1 MAQYRVT
8 GPDGSIY
15 DVTAPD
21 DATPEQV
28 QSMVA
33 QSLGNAP
40 AAQAPAQ
47 EPSLL
52 SRVGRGVV
60 RGVRDPIDAGAQM
73 LVRGANAIG
82 LAPQSEVDRVDQI
95 NRDAEQGYQ
104 QSRGASAGTFDP
116 SRIGGQIVGTAPLF
130 ALAPAGGATLAGR
143 TAMGAVTGAGMG
155 ALVEPVDTSK
165 GDFWQQK
172 LGQAK
177 SGAIAGAVAAPVTAA
192 LSRVIQP
199 KTAPDVKTLMREGV
213 TPTPGQI
220 LGGGWRS
227 AEEKAKSIPLL
238 GSSIRNAE
246 QRSAEQFNRAA
257 IDRSLAPIGQ
267 KLPKGVTGHEAIE
280 FANDQLSKAYDDV
293 ITKIGSIAPDQ
304 QLGQEITNLGS
315 MVGTLPKERGDQF
328 LRIIKSEIADRI
340 DQYGRVT
347 GEGFKAADQNLGKLA
362 AQYMRS
368 TDADQQTLGRAL
380 SAAHD
385 SLRSWLT
392 RVAPPEASDALK
404 AANAGWA
411 NFKRVQRA
419 ASSVAAEDGL
429 FSAAQLHGA
438 VRALDRSKDK
448 GGFAKGTALMQDLS
462 AAGKNTLAN
471 KVPNS
476 GTTDRLLATLGV
488 LGPAAGATVSPWLA
502 AGALPAVAYTKAG
515 QAMLGGLLARRPALA
530 EPLSKGVS
538 LLGTPVLTAG
548 LLGLTKD

>member
-8 GPDGSIY
+8 SPDGSTY

-33 QSLGNAP
+33 QSIGNAP
-40 AAQAPAQ
+40 AAPAQ
-47 EPSLL
+47 DHPSLL
-52 SRVGRGVV
+52 GRIGRGVV

-73 LVRGANAIG
+73 LVRGASAIG

-104 QSRGASAGTFDP
+104 QSRGSSAGTFDP
-116 SRIGGQIVGTAPLF
+116 SRLGGQIVGTAPLF

-304 QLGQEITNLGS
+304 QLVQEITNLGS

-347 GEGFKAADQNLGKLA
+347 GEGFKAADQNLGELA

-385 SLRSWLT
+385 SLRGWLT

-419 ASSVAAEDGL
+419 ASSVAAKDGL

>member
-8 GPDGSIY
+8 GPDGSTY

-52 SRVGRGVV
+52 GRIGRGVV

-73 LVRGANAIG
+73 LVRGASAIG

-104 QSRGASAGTFDP
+104 QSRGSSAGTFDP
-116 SRIGGQIVGTAPLF
+116 SRLGGQIVGTAPLF

-488 LGPAAGATVSPWLA
+488 LGPAVGATVSPWLA

>member
-8 GPDGSIY
+8 SPDGSTY

-33 QSLGNAP
+33 QSIGNAP
-40 AAQAPAQ
+40 AAPAQ
-47 EPSLL
+47 DHPSLL
-52 SRVGRGVV
+52 GRIGRGVV

-73 LVRGANAIG
+73 LVRGASAIG

-104 QSRGASAGTFDP
+104 QSRGSSAGTFDP
-116 SRIGGQIVGTAPLF
+116 SRLGGQIVGTAPLF

-143 TAMGAVTGAGMG
+143 TAMGAVTGAGIG

-238 GSSIRNAE
+238 GSSIRSAE

-385 SLRSWLT
+385 SLRGWLT

>member
-8 GPDGSIY
+8 GPDGSTY

-52 SRVGRGVV
+52 GRIGRGVV

-73 LVRGANAIG
+73 LVRGASAIG

-104 QSRGASAGTFDP
+104 QSRGSSAGTFDP
-116 SRIGGQIVGTAPLF
+116 SRLGGQIVGTAPLF

-293 ITKIGSIAPDQ
+293 IAKIGSIAPDQ
-304 QLGQEITNLGS
+304 QLGQEITSLGS
-315 MVGTLPKERGDQF
+315 MVSQLPKERGDQF

-340 DQYGRVT
+340 DQYGRIT

-368 TDADQQTLGRAL
+368 ADADQQTLGRAL

-392 RVAPPEASDALK
+392 RAAPPEASDALK

-448 GGFAKGTALMQDLS
+448 GAFAKGTALMQDLS
-462 AAGKNTLAN
+462 SAGKNVLAN

>member
-33 QSLGNAP
+33 QSIGNAP
-40 AAQAPAQ
+40 AAPAQ
-47 EPSLL
+47 DHPSLL
-52 SRVGRGVV
+52 GRIGRGVV

-73 LVRGANAIG
+73 LVRGASAIG

-104 QSRGASAGTFDP
+104 QSRGSSAGTFDP
-116 SRIGGQIVGTAPLF
+116 SRLGGQIVGTAPLL

-220 LGGGWRS
+220 LGGVWRS

-419 ASSVAAEDGL
+419 ASSVAAKDGL

>member
-1 MAQYRVT
+1 MAKYRVT
-8 GPDGSIY
+8 SPDGSTY

-33 QSLGNAP
+33 QSIGNAP
-40 AAQAPAQ
+40 AAPAQ
-47 EPSLL
+47 DHPSLL
-52 SRVGRGVV
+52 GRIGRGVV

-73 LVRGANAIG
+73 LVRGASAIG

-104 QSRGASAGTFDP
+104 QSRGSSAGTFDP
-116 SRIGGQIVGTAPLF
+116 SRLGGQIVGTAPLF

-143 TAMGAVTGAGMG
+143 TAMGAVTGAGIG

-315 MVGTLPKERGDQF
+315 MVSQLPKERGDQF

>member
-8 GPDGSIY
+8 GPDGSTY

-33 QSLGNAP
+33 QSIGNAP
-40 AAQAPAQ
+40 AAPAQ
-47 EPSLL
+47 DHPSLL
-52 SRVGRGVV
+52 GRIGRGVV

-73 LVRGANAIG
+73 LVRGASAIG

-104 QSRGASAGTFDP
+104 QSRGSSAGTFDP
-116 SRIGGQIVGTAPLF
+116 SRLGGQIVGTAPLF

-304 QLGQEITNLGS
+304 QLVQEITNLGS

-347 GEGFKAADQNLGKLA
+347 GEGFKAADQNLGELA

-385 SLRSWLT
+385 SLRGWLT

-419 ASSVAAEDGL
+419 ASSVAAKDGL